1 MKRFTLMLITIT
13 ALSSTVFAGNGDYMS
28 TQSAKFI
35 MNTASVARTEGADIV
50 AYNPA
55 GTAYLAPGLYF
66 DVSNQMLLRN
76 YQTKVKESPNP
87 DLINKKYEQSEP
99 TYLMPNL
106 YVVNNF
112 GQQGPGKLAAFL
124 QGGII
129 GGDGTMK
136 WNGTIGSNALIENI
150 IYSELMPNYDTVFD
164 FSPPPQGSPPDSVGS
179 FSSSFETSSVYYA
192 IGIGAA
198 YTFFEDKASLSLGL
212 KYIMAKR
219 TGKINGVINL
229 KAIRSGGIVN
239 GTSPVYFDIADEY
252 EYDANGITPVIGIG
266 AKPMEGLTLGLRFEM
281 ETSLK
286 FKYKTKKIK
295 ANPVSGLTPLEGNMT
310 TVADSITPYLPDY
323 KGMKAKQNLPSVL
336 SLGGEYVVM
345 PELTVGLAV
354 TMFFAPE
361 VNYIKYEYDPVTK
374 SGTSSVKNTNGFG
387 VGYEIALSG
396 GYKILDELKVGLG
409 LMYTKQGVKDGYLQ
423 DYNNLLATSTNPI
436 LDSINIGLGATY
448 TIIENLDVTL
458 AFNWELFFG
467 NSLKVQDPD
476 MIDPNTNMPV
486 SVPYKFEYTKNIYGI
501 YIGVGYRY

>member
-1 MKRFTLMLITIT
+1 
-13 ALSSTVFAGNGDYMS
+13 DYMS

-76 YQTKVKESPNP
+76 YETKVKESPNP

-99 TYLMPNL
+99 TYFMPNL

-136 WNGTIGSNALIENI
+136 WNGTVGSNALIENI
-150 IYSELMPNYDTVFD
+150 TLALLNDSSMPFD
-164 FSPPPQGSPPDSVGS
+164 SLSGNLIGSNPPSVAS

-198 YTFFEDKASLSLGL
+198 YTFFEDKASISLGI

-219 TGKINGVINL
+219 TGKINGVMNL
-229 KAIRSGGIVN
+229 ATLPSTGDTQV
-239 GTSPVYFDIADEY
+239 SFSIADEY
-252 EYDANGITPVIGIG
+252 EYDANGFTPVIGID

-281 ETSLK
+281 ETSLE
-286 FKYKTKKIK
+286 FKYKRKKIGATPSSLGT
-295 ANPVSGLTPLEGNMT
+295 ANEFENI
-310 TVADSITPYLPDY
+310 ANDSITPYLPDY
-323 KGMKAKQNLPSVL
+323 KGMKAKQNLPSIL

-345 PELTVGLAV
+345 PELTLGLAV

-361 VNYIKYEYDPVTK
+361 VNYINYKYDPTATPPDDVTK
-374 SGTSSVKNTNGFG
+374 SVKNTNGFG

-396 GYKILDELKVGLG
+396 GYKIIDELKVGLG
-409 LMYTKQGVKDGYLQ
+409 LMYTKQGVKDSYLQ

-467 NSLKVQDPD
+467 NSLKVRDPD
-476 MIDPNTNMPV
+476 PAITE
-486 SVPYKFEYTKNIYGI
+486 PYKFEYTKNIYGI

>member
-1 MKRFTLMLITIT
+1 T
-13 ALSSTVFAGNGDYMS
+13 
-28 TQSAKFI
+28 
-35 MNTASVARTEGADIV
+35 
-50 AYNPA
+50 
-55 GTAYLAPGLYF
+55 
-66 DVSNQMLLRN
+66 
-76 YQTKVKESPNP
+76 KESNI
-87 DLINKKYEQSEP
+87 LNKKYEQSEP

-129 GGDGTMK
+129 GGDGNMK
-136 WNGTIGSNALIENI
+136 WNGTAGSNALIENI
-150 IYSELMPNYDTVFD
+150 IESDLKPNHYNTFD
-164 FSPPPQGSPPDSVGS
+164 FVTYPAGT

-192 IGIGAA
+192 IGIGGA

-229 KAIRSGGIVN
+229 NAINTVPPNNKI
-239 GTSPVYFDIADEY
+239 PVSFRIANEY
-252 EYDANGITPVIGIG
+252 EYDANGITPVIGID

-286 FKYKTKKIK
+286 FKYKTKSRG
-295 ANPVSGLTPLEGNMT
+295 ATSYLDGVSIPTGLPDMMQTI
-310 TVADSITPYLPDY
+310 ADDSITPYLPNYD
-323 KGMKAKQNLPSVL
+323 GMKAKQNLPSIL

-345 PELTVGLAV
+345 PELTLGLAV

-361 VNYIKYEYDPVTK
+361 VNYINYEYDSVTK
-374 SGTSSVKNTNGFG
+374 AEIKSVKKTNGFG

-396 GYKILDELKVGLG
+396 GYKIIDELKVGLG
-409 LMYTKQGVKDGYLQ
+409 LMYTKQGVKDSYLQ

-467 NSLKVQDPD
+467 NSFKVQDPD
-476 MIDPNTNMPV
+476 IFELDPSTNMPV
-486 SVPYKFEYTKNIYGI
+486 PVPYKFEYTKNIYGI
-501 YIGVGYRY
+501 YIGVGYRYW

>member
-1 MKRFTLMLITIT
+1 
-13 ALSSTVFAGNGDYMS
+13 DYMS

-66 DVSNQMLLRN
+66 DVSNQMLLRS
-76 YQTKVKESPNP
+76 YETKVKESPNP

-99 TYLMPNL
+99 TYFMPNL

-112 GQQGPGKLAAFL
+112 GQTGPGKLAAFL

-136 WNGTIGSNALIENI
+136 WDGT
-150 IYSELMPNYDTVFD
+150 
-164 FSPPPQGSPPDSVGS
+164 VGS
-179 FSSSFETSSVYYA
+179 SVLIGNIVSDLQDNYNHVFAFSGSKTDFFSSSFETSSVYYA

-198 YTFFEDKASLSLGL
+198 YTFFEDKASVSLGL

-229 KAIRSGGIVN
+229 DGIGGTN
-239 GTSPVYFDIADEY
+239 PVRFNIADEY
-252 EYDANGITPVIGIG
+252 EYDANGITPVIGID
-266 AKPMEGLTLGLRFEM
+266 AKPMEGLTLGLRYEM

-286 FKYKTKKIK
+286 FKYKTKSRG
-295 ANPVSGLTPLEGNMT
+295 ATPSESGTGNVYDT
-310 TVADSITPYLPDY
+310 IAEDSIKPYLPNYD
-323 KGMKAKQNLPSVL
+323 GMKAKQNLPSIL

-345 PELTVGLAV
+345 PELTLGLAV

-361 VNYIKYEYDPVTK
+361 VNYINYKYDPDPTLSPNNVTK
-374 SGTSSVKNTNGFG
+374 SVKKTNGFG

-409 LMYTKQGVKDGYLQ
+409 LMYTKQGVKDSYLQ

-436 LDSINIGLGATY
+436 LDSIDIGLGATY

-467 NSLKVQDPD
+467 NSLKVRDPE
-476 MIDPNTNMPV
+476 MDPAMYG
-486 SVPYKFEYTKNIYGI
+486 PYKFEYTKNIYGI